1 MAAPKVSKGRSESPL
16 VASAEAK
23 PLRNMQKQVKGHYPL
38 GKVITMNEYLM
49 IGEVLKPQGVRGE
62 VKVKPY
68 AADLEAF
75 HDWKTLYL
83 HDGASYQPIKA
94 VCSRV
99 HDGFAYVTLGECKTM
114 DDAEKL
120 RGQKLYIDRAHALS
134 LAEDEVYISDLI
146 GCAAVD
152 ETGASLGKLTDVLQH
167 GAVDVYVFQSDKG
180 EWMAPA
186 LKAVFPAVDV
196 QNRVIRVV
204 REKLDEVAVY
214 NE

>member
-1 MAAPKVSKGRSESPL
+1 
-16 VASAEAK
+16 
-23 PLRNMQKQVKGHYPL
+23 
-38 GKVITMNEYLM
+38 MNEYLM

-83 HDGASYQPIKA
+83 LRDGAYQPIKA

-99 HDGFAYVTLGECKTM
+99 HDGFAYVTLGDCKTM

-146 GCAAVD
+146 GCEAVD
-152 ETGASLGKLTDVLQH
+152 ESGASLGKLTDVLQH
-167 GAVDVYVFQSDKG
+167 GAVDVYVFKGDKG

-186 LKAVFPAVDV
+186 LKAVFPTVDV
-196 QNRVIRVV
+196 QARIIRVV

>member
-1 MAAPKVSKGRSESPL
+1 
-16 VASAEAK
+16 
-23 PLRNMQKQVKGHYPL
+23 
-38 GKVITMNEYLM
+38 MNEYLM

-62 VKVKPY
+62 VKIKPY

-83 HDGASYQPIKA
+83 LDGTVYQPIKA
-94 VCSRV
+94 SCSRV
-99 HDGFAYVTLGECKTM
+99 HDGFAYVTLGDCKTM

-152 ETGASLGKLTDVLQH
+152 ETGAALDGR
-167 GAVDVYVFQSDKG
+167 
-180 EWMAPA
+180 APA
-186 LKAVFPAVDV
+186 RRGGRVRLPVRQGRMDGARAQGGFPGGGRAEPHHPRRARKTGRGGRL
-196 QNRVIRVV
+196 Q
-204 REKLDEVAVY
+204 
-214 NE
+214 

>member
-1 MAAPKVSKGRSESPL
+1 
-16 VASAEAK
+16 
-23 PLRNMQKQVKGHYPL
+23 
-38 GKVITMNEYLM
+38 MNEYLM

-62 VKVKPY
+62 VKIKPY

-83 HDGASYQPIKA
+83 
-94 VCSRV
+94 

-134 LAEDEVYISDLI
+134 LADDEVYISDLI

-152 ETGASLGKLTDVLQH
+152 ETGAALGKLTDVLQH

>member
-1 MAAPKVSKGRSESPL
+1 
-16 VASAEAK
+16 
-23 PLRNMQKQVKGHYPL
+23 
-38 GKVITMNEYLM
+38 MNEYLM

-94 VCSRV
+94 LCSRV

-120 RGQKLYIDRAHALS
+120 RGQKLYIDRAHALT